1 MTRASDNAM
10 IPVAVE
16 GDGDYFTNAEN
27 VRYRAVDTHG
37 RDLWLEVGR
46 LTGHGALSAFSLT
59 ELVPLGSGLL
69 NIQASG
75 PGGLAKLDTC
85 NVTGLRIEN
94 ACNNCHARCGNSSN
108 CKNFQWP

>member
-1 MTRASDNAM
+1 VTRASDNAM

-59 ELVPLGSGLL
+59 G
-69 NIQASG
+69 ASSSRFRVIEHSSKRPRR
-75 PGGLAKLDTC
+75 PGK
-85 NVTGLRIEN
+85 TGHLQRHRTSHRK
-94 ACNNCHARCGNSSN
+94 CL
-108 CKNFQWP
+108 Q